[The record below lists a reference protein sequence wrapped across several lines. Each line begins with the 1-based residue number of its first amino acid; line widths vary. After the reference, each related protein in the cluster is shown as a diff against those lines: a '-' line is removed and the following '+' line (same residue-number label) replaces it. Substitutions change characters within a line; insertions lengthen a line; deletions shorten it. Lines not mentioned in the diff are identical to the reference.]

1 MRLRNIFNITSFTK
15 FLLSIPIILL
25 VLYFLPVLGVI
36 MLITRYFVYGS
47 RHYYRAPIV
56 LLIVSLILLIPHGLE
71 LAMANF
77 GFELT
82 IPYFREFISLGIYPS
97 ITEYAERIFIIGVVI
112 LIVSAIIKTLG
123 EKITAKL
130 SSKLSGAL
138 SNYFNQKEQTRRE
151 EIKLRTTEAEERIE
165 NSKKNIEH
173 VVKCP
178 HCGKVNTVTGTTGKC
193 KSCRNAIQYKEK

>member
-1 MRLRNIFNITSFTK
+1 MRLHNIFNINSFMK

-25 VLYFLPVLGVI
+25 VLYFLPILGVI
-36 MLITRYFVYGS
+36 MLIARYFIYGS

-56 LLIVSLILLIPHGLE
+56 LLIVALILLIPHGLE

-77 GFELT
+77 GVELT
-82 IPYFREFISLGIYPS
+82 IPYFKEFISLGIYPK
-97 ITEYAERIFIIGVVI
+97 IIEYAERIFIIGVVT
-112 LIVSAIIKTLG
+112 LIVSAIIKTVG
-123 EKITAKL
+123 QKITAKL

-165 NSKKNIEH
+165 NSKKNIPH
-173 VVKCP
+173 TVKCP
-178 HCGKVNTVTGTTGKC
+178 NCGKVNSITGTVGKC
-193 KSCRNAIQYKEK
+193 KSCRTPIQYKE